1 MNIFYAFKVDF
12 LIINYA
18 RDGLGKFQIR
28 AFGHNYML
36 IKYQMMK
43 GSYKVM
49 L

>member
-12 LIINYA
+12 LYINYA
-18 RDGLGKFQIR
+18 RDRLGKFQIG
-28 AFGHNYML
+28 AYGHDYML
-36 IKYQMMK
+36 IKYQMMR